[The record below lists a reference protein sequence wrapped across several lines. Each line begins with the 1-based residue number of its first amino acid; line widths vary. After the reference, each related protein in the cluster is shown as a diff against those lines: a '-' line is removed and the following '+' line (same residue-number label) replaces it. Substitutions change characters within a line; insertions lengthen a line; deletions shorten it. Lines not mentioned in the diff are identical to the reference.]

1 MKAPLTIRL
10 RLQPVNGLH
19 SFDYS
24 LRDRFVGD
32 MASASPARPCQG
44 YAAFSKWRT
53 RLSHSASRLSDFALF
68 NDRLARTEERG
79 PISSKGFVNSCPVD
93 YAARLSSSSWL
104 SQLDIW
110 FQW

>member
-53 RLSHSASRLSDFALF
+53 RLSHSASRFHLGKVCA
-68 NDRLARTEERG
+68 T
-79 PISSKGFVNSCPVD
+79 ISKLLILKTGHEPGEDPVPANNS
-93 YAARLSSSSWL
+93 
-104 SQLDIW
+104 I
-110 FQW
+110 